1 MHSDGKRQNADNTGM
16 FGRVEGAMVA
26 LSINTHHCR
35 HSGVPPAKAFSN
47 RLGLKMFCCFIFRGI
62 VYIHFM
68 HKSVQ
73 TCTAPQLFT
82 NNSLSHQHRDRKWS
96 ILDRPQCPGLFLSR
110 CKGNWRS
117 LMALLT
123 SHFLCFTSGLFNQE
137 IRGLS
142 EGLGNPKKFQAKLC
156 ISELKALCFSVF
168 QKGLR
173 DNKRR
178 LGEKKNYC
186 FSQVIAQGHLVT
198 LPNLI

>member
-1 MHSDGKRQNADNTGM
+1 
-16 FGRVEGAMVA
+16 
-26 LSINTHHCR
+26 
-35 HSGVPPAKAFSN
+35 
-47 RLGLKMFCCFIFRGI
+47 
-62 VYIHFM
+62 
-68 HKSVQ
+68 
-73 TCTAPQLFT
+73 
-82 NNSLSHQHRDRKWS
+82 
-96 ILDRPQCPGLFLSR
+96 
-110 CKGNWRS
+110 
-117 LMALLT
+117 MALLT